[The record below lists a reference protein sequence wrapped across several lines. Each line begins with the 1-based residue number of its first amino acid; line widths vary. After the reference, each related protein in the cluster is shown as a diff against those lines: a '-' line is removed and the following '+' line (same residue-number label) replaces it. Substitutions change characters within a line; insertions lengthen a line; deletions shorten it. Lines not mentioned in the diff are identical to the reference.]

1 MFDLAKLPVCRARE
15 VVAALR
21 QAGFSVDHQTGS
33 HAILYKADHP
43 NPVTVPMHSG
53 DLKSGTLRRIV
64 KDAGLTIEVFKDL
77 L

>member
-1 MFDLAKLPVCRARE
+1 MAKLPVCRARE

-21 QAGFSVDHQTGS
+21 HAGFTVDHQTGS
-33 HAILYKADHP
+33 HAILYKPRHP

-53 DLKSGTLRRIV
+53 DMKSGTLWRIV
-64 KDAGLTIEVFKDL
+64 KDAGLTIDGFRAL

>member
-1 MFDLAKLPVCRARE
+1 LAKLPVCRAKE

-33 HAILYKADHP
+33 HAILYRAGHP

-53 DLKSGTLRRIV
+53 DMKSGTLRRIV
-64 KDAGLTIEVFKDL
+64 KDAGLTVDGFREL